1 MVALPEYVRQT
12 GPNQSLNT
20 TKWERIMVMLKDPS
34 DTAAIKKLTDQIKKG
49 LSPEVLD
56 TIKIINYF

>member
-34 DTAAIKKLTDQIKKG
+34 DTVAIKKLTD
-49 LSPEVLD
+49 
-56 TIKIINYF
+56 